1 MSKCRKIINIVLVI
15 TGIAAP
21 CVGEKISMAASQVQM
36 EETKHPKESLELQRG
51 KDSVRFELHE
61 MMAHFVYSATG
72 KKGKA
77 KVTVLFEPRSGLY
90 WWTISQKE
98 RFLKE
103 YRPFLLKDRIVVFH
117 FRDPKLFVE
126 EQQGK
131 APTFDEAVKAV
142 AVEIE
147 KLLPKDAA
155 GFINTGKEVNV
166 TQILGIE
173 FYLSNPPSAR
183 VRPAVLMDINRADSR
198 WQVFLKGP
206 NGDKATI
213 ILSEA
218 YEIERA
224 ILAGKQ
230 IFPSSEK

>member
-1 MSKCRKIINIVLVI
+1 MTKCREFFSIVLVI
-15 TGIAAP
+15 SSTTPLCA
-21 CVGEKISMAASQVQM
+21 GETTFMPSSQVQM
-36 EETKHPKESLELQRG
+36 EETRHTNESLDLRRG
-51 KDSVRFELHE
+51 KDLVRFELHE
-61 MMAHFVYSATG
+61 MMAHFVYSSTG

-77 KVTVLFEPRSGLY
+77 KVAVLYEPRSGLY

-103 YRPFLLKDRIVVFH
+103 YRPFLLHERIVAFR

-131 APTFDEAVKAV
+131 ARTFDEAVKAIS
-142 AVEIE
+142 AAMG

-155 GFINTGKEVNV
+155 GFINTGKEVN
-166 TQILGIE
+166 LGSTLGAD
-173 FYLSNPPSAR
+173 FYLSKSALAK
-183 VRPAVLMDINRADSR
+183 PAVLVDINHNDSQ
-198 WQVFLKGP
+198 WSVFLKGP
-206 NGDKATI
+206 NGDRATI

-224 ILAGKQ
+224 IVGGKQ